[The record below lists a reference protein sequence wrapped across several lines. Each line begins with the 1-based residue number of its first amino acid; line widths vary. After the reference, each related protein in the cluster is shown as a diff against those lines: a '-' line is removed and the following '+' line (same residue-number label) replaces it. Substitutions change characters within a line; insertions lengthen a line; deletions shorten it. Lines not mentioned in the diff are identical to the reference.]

1 MAPLISFIIPFFGNA
16 DKDLL
21 AESLASIQE
30 QGLKENEEY
39 EVLICDDSGLGIGG
53 ARNNGLS
60 RAKGRYIMFVDA
72 DDRLLPN
79 SINKQ
84 IINTLK
90 VENPDVFTLGFLT
103 QEKENAPKLTFS
115 YQCYESGTQYLLKHN
130 FLGSVWRHFI
140 RRELIATQKL
150 HFSTNRYHQDE
161 AFILQCYLH
170 AKCTLISSWPI
181 YLYNQHASSVTHQKN
196 VRMQQTRIEDF
207 GGELTL
213 LKQYLE
219 TTPLS
224 IVQHEALERR
234 ISFLTIDYLRQLHK
248 NRCKIA
254 ACRERIQQLK
264 AVKLLPLPNRGY
276 GWKYQLARLT
286 FNLLTAL

>member
-30 QGLKENEEY
+30 QGLKEDEEY

-79 SINKQ
+79 SINTQ

-90 VENPDVFTLGFLT
+90 IENPDVFTLGFLT

-115 YQCYESGTQYLLKHN
+115 YQVVCGGTSFVES
-130 FLGSVWRHFI
+130 
-140 RRELIATQKL
+140 
-150 HFSTNRYHQDE
+150 
-161 AFILQCYLH
+161 
-170 AKCTLISSWPI
+170 
-181 YLYNQHASSVTHQKN
+181 
-196 VRMQQTRIEDF
+196 
-207 GGELTL
+207 
-213 LKQYLE
+213 
-219 TTPLS
+219 
-224 IVQHEALERR
+224 
-234 ISFLTIDYLRQLHK
+234 
-248 NRCKIA
+248 
-254 ACRERIQQLK
+254 
-264 AVKLLPLPNRGY
+264 
-276 GWKYQLARLT
+276 
-286 FNLLTAL
+286 